1 MTSNS
6 ISSETR
12 QIATEL
18 ASDLVTRIRGE
29 SKAGLMEDFLG
40 EYGLSSDEGV
50 ALMCL
55 AEALLRVPDS
65 ETMDVLIEDKIASSE
80 WGAHLN
86 KSSSAL
92 VNASTW
98 GLMLTGK
105 VLDTDDSRGVVKS
118 VRNLVKRLGEPVI
131 RSAVKQAMRE
141 MGRQFVL
148 GQNIE
153 EALRNRKAAYRYS
166 FDMLG
171 EAAMSTSEARH
182 YEAAYREAAEAL
194 APHCKS
200 QSVHE
205 NPGISVKLSALHP
218 RYETLQSERVMDELL
233 PRISGLAR
241 LAARARMG
249 LNIDAEEAARL
260 DLSKD
265 IFSTLAHDPDLEGW
279 EGLGLV
285 VQAYNPRASSLID
298 WIADLAEQTNRRFMI
313 RLVKGAYWDGEIKH
327 AQAGG
332 HETYPVFTQKA
343 ETDRN
348 YALCAEQL
356 LNLRGL
362 IYPQFATHN
371 ARSAA
376 EILALAGQDK
386 TGFEF
391 QRLHGMGETL
401 HEILRVD
408 TGLPCRIYAPVGVH
422 KDLLAYLVRRL
433 LENGAN
439 SSFVSQI
446 TDRDVPI
453 ETIIADPFEA
463 KLGTSLIQPKDIFT
477 PRQNSRGWDLQ
488 DRIELA
494 AFTASR
500 EPFQTAQWKAKAQI
514 AKRVVSTAVSNGKP
528 HIIRN
533 PADGRDI
540 VGRVQFASLKHVDF
554 AFKAAVPW
562 TAPAGERANILR
574 QAASDLESRHGEI
587 FALLA
592 REAGKTGADA
602 VAELREAVDFLRYY
616 AGEAERHSGKAL
628 GTVVTIAP
636 WNFPLAIFLGQI
648 SAGLA
653 AGNAVISKPA
663 EATCLIARLAVEILH
678 KAGVPKTALQN
689 LPGEGGVI
697 GAALTSDPRANGVVF
712 TGSTRTAQIINR
724 SVAKHLSPA
733 APLIAETGGINC
745 MIVDSTALPQQA
757 VSDIITSAFQSAG
770 QRCSA
775 LRLLYLQEDVYE
787 PIVKL
792 LSEAMDELHLG
803 NPWEMC
809 TDVGPVIDELS
820 RARFSKYIAQ
830 SDVIYQSCDLPDAG
844 HFIQPTLIRVSGRSD
859 VKQEIFGPVLH
870 VVKFSPEALPDIV
883 EEINS
888 NDYALTFG
896 LHTRIDS
903 RVDEITRNLKT
914 GNIYVNRNQIGA
926 VVGSQPFG
934 GSGLSGT
941 GPKAGGPDYLPR
953 FYKTKI
959 INKSYVKSANPLTL
973 LGIQNKIDAAPLP
986 SLKAV
991 DIMDCPGPTGES
1003 NRLSKFVRGRT
1014 LCLGPDIEKQI
1025 HLVEKAGGIGVA
1037 CPDISVEYLERLIGF
1052 SSVICWGEA
1061 AMLAEIRR
1069 ALARREGPILPL
1081 MTGEDVQWAVLAEQ
1095 HICIDTTASG
1105 GNTELLSGGY

>member
-1 MTSNS
+1 
-6 ISSETR
+6 
-12 QIATEL
+12 
-18 ASDLVTRIRGE
+18 
-29 SKAGLMEDFLG
+29 
-40 EYGLSSDEGV
+40 
-50 ALMCL
+50 
-55 AEALLRVPDS
+55 
-65 ETMDVLIEDKIASSE
+65 
-80 WGAHLN
+80 
-86 KSSSAL
+86 
-92 VNASTW
+92 
-98 GLMLTGK
+98 
-105 VLDTDDSRGVVKS
+105 
-118 VRNLVKRLGEPVI
+118 
-131 RSAVKQAMRE
+131 
-141 MGRQFVL
+141 
-148 GQNIE
+148 
-153 EALRNRKAAYRYS
+153 
-166 FDMLG
+166 
-171 EAAMSTSEARH
+171 
-182 YEAAYREAAEAL
+182 
-194 APHCKS
+194 
-200 QSVHE
+200 
-205 NPGISVKLSALHP
+205 
-218 RYETLQSERVMDELL
+218 
-233 PRISGLAR
+233 
-241 LAARARMG
+241 
-249 LNIDAEEAARL
+249 
-260 DLSKD
+260 
-265 IFSTLAHDPDLEGW
+265 
-279 EGLGLV
+279 LV

-313 RLVKGAYWDGEIKH
+313 RLVKGAYWDSEIKH

-332 HETYPVFTQKA
+332 HEAYPVFTQKA

-348 YALCAEQL
+348 YALCAEKL
-356 LNLRGL
+356 LNIRGA

-376 EILALAGQDK
+376 EVLALAGQDK

-463 KLGTSLIQPKDIFT
+463 KLETSLTLPKDIFT

-488 DRIELA
+488 DRKELA

-500 EPFQTAQWKAKAQI
+500 EPFQTTQWKAKAQI
-514 AKRVVSTAVSNGKP
+514 AKRVVSTAASKGKS

-540 VGRVQFASLKHVDF
+540 VGRVHFASLKHVDS

-562 TAPAGERANILR
+562 TAPAGQRANILR

-616 AGEAERHSGKAL
+616 AGQAEGHLGEAL
-628 GTVVTIAP
+628 GTVITIAP

-648 SAGLA
+648 SAALA

-689 LPGEGGVI
+689 LPGEGGDI

-757 VSDIITSAFQSAG
+757 VSDIIASAFQSAG

-775 LRLLYLQEDVYE
+775 LRLLYLQEDIYKPV
-787 PIVKL
+787 VKL

-803 NPWEMC
+803 NPWEMS
-809 TDVGPVIDELS
+809 TDVGPVIDEVS
-820 RARFSKYIAQ
+820 RARFSEYIAQ
-830 SDVIYQSCDLPDAG
+830 SDVI
-844 HFIQPTLIRVSGRSD
+844 
-859 VKQEIFGPVLH
+859 
-870 VVKFSPEALPDIV
+870 
-883 EEINS
+883 
-888 NDYALTFG
+888 
-896 LHTRIDS
+896 
-903 RVDEITRNLKT
+903 
-914 GNIYVNRNQIGA
+914 
-926 VVGSQPFG
+926 
-934 GSGLSGT
+934 
-941 GPKAGGPDYLPR
+941 
-953 FYKTKI
+953 
-959 INKSYVKSANPLTL
+959 
-973 LGIQNKIDAAPLP
+973 
-986 SLKAV
+986 
-991 DIMDCPGPTGES
+991 
-1003 NRLSKFVRGRT
+1003 
-1014 LCLGPDIEKQI
+1014 
-1025 HLVEKAGGIGVA
+1025 
-1037 CPDISVEYLERLIGF
+1037 
-1052 SSVICWGEA
+1052 
-1061 AMLAEIRR
+1061 
-1069 ALARREGPILPL
+1069 
-1081 MTGEDVQWAVLAEQ
+1081 
-1095 HICIDTTASG
+1095 
-1105 GNTELLSGGY
+1105 